1 MGLAMLN
8 DCYKIRCCVE
18 NLCPLNKMRCVEVK
32 VLIINGDCITKN
44 SSANLCHLAYIRGLV
59 DLGYEVTLLSADS
72 KEYDVDKSMIIPSSV
87 KCIYYYGTTIYE
99 KMSISK
105 NKRKVAPFARV
116 DYYTNKSKVSFKSK
130 LIDSAKHFVLSLYGV
145 HGIYKKF
152 VNKAKQF
159 KSTEVYDYVLSI
171 STPASSHLLAYK
183 LIHNKHIR
191 YKKWIQFWEDP
202 WTSDV
207 YGFSGSKKIENE
219 ERRLLSLAEHICY
232 VSPLTL
238 ENQKKLYSESAHKM
252 YWAPLPFY
260 YKNDEQGST
269 VNKYNNYG
277 YFGDYAPVSRNLAP
291 FYAAAKNIDINVNI
305 CGNPSNLFA
314 QTDKITIYPRLQLN
328 ELKPIEDK
336 TNVLVFLCNRKGGQI
351 PGKIYQYSATY
362 KTILFILDGTDEE
375 KKVLKSYFEQF
386 NRYIFCEN
394 TVEDIE
400 RAIKLI
406 ENNDFGNVKNEPIDE
421 FNPAKTI
428 MKVLE
433 G

>member
-1 MGLAMLN
+1 M
-8 DCYKIRCCVE
+8 
-18 NLCPLNKMRCVEVK
+18 K
-32 VLIINGDCITKN
+32 VLVINGDCVTRN
-44 SSANLCHLAYIRGLV
+44 SSANLCHMAYIRGLV
-59 DLGYEVTLLSADS
+59 NLGYEVTLLSADP

-105 NKRKVAPFARV
+105 S
-116 DYYTNKSKVSFKSK
+116 KSKEGNASLARTDYSTNESKLSIKSK
-130 LIDSAKHFVLSLYGV
+130 LVNSTKNFVLSSYGI
-145 HGIYKKF
+145 HGIYSKF
-152 VNKAKQF
+152 VKKAQKF
-159 KSTEVYDYVLSI
+159 KSDTEYDIVLSL
-171 STPASSHLLAYK
+171 STPVTSHLLTYNLLEAG
-183 LIHNKHIR
+183 HIKT
-191 YKKWIQFWEDP
+191 KKWIQVWEDP
-202 WTSDV
+202 WYVDV
-207 YGFSGSKKIENE
+207 YGFNEKEKIYKE
-219 ERRLLSLAEHICY
+219 EKRLLSYAQRVCY

-238 ENQKKLYSESAHKM
+238 KNQKEIFPESAHKM

-277 YFGDYAPVSRNLAP
+277 YFGDYAPVSRDLAP
-291 FYAAAKNIDINVNI
+291 FYAAAKNIGVNVNI

-400 RAIKLI
+400 CAIKLI

>member
-1 MGLAMLN
+1 M
-8 DCYKIRCCVE
+8 
-18 NLCPLNKMRCVEVK
+18 K
-32 VLIINGDCITKN
+32 VLVINGDCVTRN
-44 SSANLCHLAYIRGLV
+44 SSANLCHMACIRGLV
-59 DLGYEVTLLSADS
+59 NLGYEVTLLSADP

-105 NKRKVAPFARV
+105 S
-116 DYYTNKSKVSFKSK
+116 KSKEDNASLARTDYSTNESKLSIKSK
-130 LIDSAKHFVLSLYGV
+130 LVNSTKNFVLSSYGI
-145 HGIYKKF
+145 HGIYSKF
-152 VNKAKQF
+152 VKKAQKF
-159 KSTEVYDYVLSI
+159 KSDTEYDIVLSL
-171 STPASSHLLAYK
+171 STPVTSHLLTYNLLEAG
-183 LIHNKHIR
+183 HIKT
-191 YKKWIQFWEDP
+191 KKWIQVWEDP
-202 WTSDV
+202 WYVDV
-207 YGFSGSKKIENE
+207 YGFNEKEKIYKE
-219 ERRLLSLAEHICY
+219 EKRLLSYAQRVCY

-238 ENQKKLYSESAHKM
+238 KNQKEIFPESAHKM

-277 YFGDYAPVSRNLAP
+277 YFGDYAPVSRDLAP
-291 FYAAAKNIDINVNI
+291 FYAAAKNIGVNVNI

-400 RAIKLI
+400 CAIKLI

>member
-1 MGLAMLN
+1 M
-8 DCYKIRCCVE
+8 
-18 NLCPLNKMRCVEVK
+18 K
-32 VLIINGDCITKN
+32 VLVINGDCVTRN
-44 SSANLCHLAYIRGLV
+44 SSANLCHMAYIRGLV
-59 DLGYEVTLLSADS
+59 NLGYEVTLLSADP

-105 NKRKVAPFARV
+105 S
-116 DYYTNKSKVSFKSK
+116 KSKEDNASLARTDYSTNESKLSIKSK
-130 LIDSAKHFVLSLYGV
+130 LVNSTKNFVLSSYGI
-145 HGIYKKF
+145 HGIYSKF
-152 VNKAKQF
+152 VKKAQKF
-159 KSTEVYDYVLSI
+159 KSDTEYDIVLSL
-171 STPASSHLLAYK
+171 STPVTSHLLTYNLLEAG
-183 LIHNKHIR
+183 HIKT
-191 YKKWIQFWEDP
+191 KKWIQVWEDP
-202 WTSDV
+202 WYVDV
-207 YGFSGSKKIENE
+207 YGFNEKEKIYKE
-219 ERRLLSLAEHICY
+219 EKRLLSYAQRVCY

-238 ENQKKLYSESAHKM
+238 KNQKEIFPESAHKM

-277 YFGDYAPVSRNLAP
+277 YFGDYAPVSRDLAP
-291 FYAAAKNIDINVNI
+291 FYAAAKNIGVNVNI

-400 RAIKLI
+400 CAIKLI
-406 ENNDFGNVKNEPIDE
+406 ENNDFGNVKKSRLMNLIRL
-421 FNPAKTI
+421 KQ
-428 MKVLE
+428 L
-433 G
+433 

>member
-1 MGLAMLN
+1 M
-8 DCYKIRCCVE
+8 
-18 NLCPLNKMRCVEVK
+18 K
-32 VLIINGDCITKN
+32 VLVINGDCVTRN
-44 SSANLCHLAYIRGLV
+44 SSANLCHMAYIRGLV
-59 DLGYEVTLLSADS
+59 NLGYEVTLLSADP

-105 NKRKVAPFARV
+105 S
-116 DYYTNKSKVSFKSK
+116 KSKEDNASLARTDYSTNESKLSIKSK
-130 LIDSAKHFVLSLYGV
+130 LVNSTKNFVLSSYGI
-145 HGIYKKF
+145 HGIYSKF
-152 VNKAKQF
+152 VKKAQKF
-159 KSTEVYDYVLSI
+159 KSDTEYDIVLSL
-171 STPASSHLLAYK
+171 STPVTSHLLTYNLLEAG
-183 LIHNKHIR
+183 HIKT
-191 YKKWIQFWEDP
+191 KKWIQVWEDP
-202 WTSDV
+202 WYVDV
-207 YGFSGSKKIENE
+207 YGFNEKEKIYKE
-219 ERRLLSLAEHICY
+219 EKRLLSYAQRVCY

-238 ENQKKLYSESAHKM
+238 KNQKEIFPESAHKM

-277 YFGDYAPVSRNLAP
+277 YFGDYAPVSRDLAP
-291 FYAAAKNIDINVNI
+291 FYAAAKNIGVNVNI

-362 KTILFILDGTDEE
+362 KTSLFILDGTDEE

-400 RAIKLI
+400 CAIKLI

>member
-1 MGLAMLN
+1 M
-8 DCYKIRCCVE
+8 
-18 NLCPLNKMRCVEVK
+18 K
-32 VLIINGDCITKN
+32 VLVINGDCVTRN
-44 SSANLCHLAYIRGLV
+44 SSANLCHMAYIRGLV
-59 DLGYEVTLLSADS
+59 NLGYEVTLLSADP

-105 NKRKVAPFARV
+105 S
-116 DYYTNKSKVSFKSK
+116 KSKEDNASLAWADYSTNESKLSIKSK
-130 LIDSAKHFVLSLYGV
+130 LVNSAKNFVLSSYGI
-145 HGIYKKF
+145 HGIYSKF
-152 VNKAKQF
+152 VKKAQKF
-159 KSTEVYDYVLSI
+159 KSDTEYDIVLSL
-171 STPASSHLLAYK
+171 STPVTSHLLT
-183 LIHNKHIR
+183 HNLLEAGHIKT
-191 YKKWIQFWEDP
+191 KKWIQVWEDP
-202 WTSDV
+202 WYVDV
-207 YGFSGSKKIENE
+207 YGFNEKEKIYKE
-219 ERRLLSLAEHICY
+219 EKRLLSYAQRVCY

-238 ENQKKLYSESAHKM
+238 KNQKEIFPESAHKM

-277 YFGDYAPVSRNLAP
+277 YFGDYAPVSRDLAP
-291 FYAAAKNIDINVNI
+291 FYVAAKNIGVNVNI

-314 QTDKITIYPRLQLN
+314 QTDKITIYPRLQLG

-406 ENNDFGNVKNEPIDE
+406 ENNDFGNVKNDPIDE

>member
-1 MGLAMLN
+1 M
-8 DCYKIRCCVE
+8 
-18 NLCPLNKMRCVEVK
+18 K
-32 VLIINGDCITKN
+32 VLVINGDCVTRN
-44 SSANLCHLAYIRGLV
+44 SSANLCHMAYIRGLV
-59 DLGYEVTLLSADS
+59 NLGYEVTLLSADP

-105 NKRKVAPFARV
+105 S
-116 DYYTNKSKVSFKSK
+116 KSKEDNASLARTDYSTNESKLSIKSK
-130 LIDSAKHFVLSLYGV
+130 LVNSTKNFVLSSYGI
-145 HGIYKKF
+145 HGIYSKF
-152 VNKAKQF
+152 VKKAQKF
-159 KSTEVYDYVLSI
+159 KSDTEYDIVLSL
-171 STPASSHLLAYK
+171 STPVTSHLLTYNLLEAG
-183 LIHNKHIR
+183 HIKT
-191 YKKWIQFWEDP
+191 KKWIQVWEDP
-202 WTSDV
+202 WYVDV
-207 YGFSGSKKIENE
+207 YGFNEKEKIYKE
-219 ERRLLSLAEHICY
+219 EKRLLSYAQRVCY

-238 ENQKKLYSESAHKM
+238 KNQKEIFPESAHKM

-277 YFGDYAPVSRNLAP
+277 YFGDYAPVSRDLAP
-291 FYAAAKNIDINVNI
+291 FYAAAKNIGVNVNI

-400 RAIKLI
+400 CAIKLI

>member
-1 MGLAMLN
+1 M
-8 DCYKIRCCVE
+8 
-18 NLCPLNKMRCVEVK
+18 K
-32 VLIINGDCITKN
+32 VLVINGDCVTRN
-44 SSANLCHLAYIRGLV
+44 SSANLCHMAYIRGLV
-59 DLGYEVTLLSADS
+59 NLGYEVTLLSADP

-105 NKRKVAPFARV
+105 SKSKEDNASLARV
-116 DYYTNKSKVSFKSK
+116 DYSTNESKLSIKSK
-130 LIDSAKHFVLSLYGV
+130 LVNSAKNFVLSSYGI
-145 HGIYKKF
+145 HGIYSKF
-152 VNKAKQF
+152 VKKAQKF
-159 KSTEVYDYVLSI
+159 KSDTEYDIVLSL
-171 STPASSHLLAYK
+171 STPVTSHLLTYNLLEAG
-183 LIHNKHIR
+183 HIKT
-191 YKKWIQFWEDP
+191 KKWIQVWEDP
-202 WTSDV
+202 WYVDV
-207 YGFSGSKKIENE
+207 YGFNEKEKIYKE
-219 ERRLLSLAEHICY
+219 EKRLLSYAQRVCY

-238 ENQKKLYSESAHKM
+238 KNQKEIFPEYADKM
-252 YWAPLPFY
+252 YWEPLPFY

-277 YFGDYAPVSRNLAP
+277 YFGDYAPVSRDLAP
-291 FYAAAKNIDINVNI
+291 FYVAAKNIGVNVNI

>member
-1 MGLAMLN
+1 M
-8 DCYKIRCCVE
+8 
-18 NLCPLNKMRCVEVK
+18 K
-32 VLIINGDCITKN
+32 VLVINGDCVTRN
-44 SSANLCHLAYIRGLV
+44 SSANLCHMAYIRGLV
-59 DLGYEVTLLSADS
+59 NLGYEVTLLSADP

-105 NKRKVAPFARV
+105 S
-116 DYYTNKSKVSFKSK
+116 KSKEDNASLARADYSTNESKLSIKSK
-130 LIDSAKHFVLSLYGV
+130 LVNSAKNFVLSSYGI
-145 HGIYKKF
+145 HGIYSKF
-152 VNKAKQF
+152 VKKAQKF
-159 KSTEVYDYVLSI
+159 KSDTEYDIVLSL
-171 STPASSHLLAYK
+171 STPVTSHLLT
-183 LIHNKHIR
+183 HNLLEAGHIKT
-191 YKKWIQFWEDP
+191 KKWIQVWEDP
-202 WTSDV
+202 WYVDV
-207 YGFSGSKKIENE
+207 YGFNEKEKIYKE
-219 ERRLLSLAEHICY
+219 EKRLLSYAQRVCY

-238 ENQKKLYSESAHKM
+238 KNQKEIFPESAHKM

-277 YFGDYAPVSRNLAP
+277 YFGDYAPVSRDLAP
-291 FYAAAKNIDINVNI
+291 FYAAAKNIGVNVNI
-305 CGNPSNLFA
+305 CGNPSNLFV
-314 QTDKITIYPRLQLN
+314 QTDKITIYPRLQLG

-336 TNVLVFLCNRKGGQI
+336 TNVLVFLCNRMGGQI

>member
-1 MGLAMLN
+1 M
-8 DCYKIRCCVE
+8 
-18 NLCPLNKMRCVEVK
+18 K
-32 VLIINGDCITKN
+32 VLVINGDCVTRN
-44 SSANLCHLAYIRGLV
+44 SSANLCHMAYIRGLV
-59 DLGYEVTLLSADS
+59 NLGYEVTLLSADP

-105 NKRKVAPFARV
+105 S
-116 DYYTNKSKVSFKSK
+116 KSKEDNASLARTDYSTNESKLSIKSK
-130 LIDSAKHFVLSLYGV
+130 LVNSTKNFVLSSYGI
-145 HGIYKKF
+145 HGIYSKF
-152 VNKAKQF
+152 VKKAQKF
-159 KSTEVYDYVLSI
+159 KSDTEYDIVLSL
-171 STPASSHLLAYK
+171 STPVTSHLLTYNLLEAG
-183 LIHNKHIR
+183 HIKT
-191 YKKWIQFWEDP
+191 KKWIQVWEDP
-202 WTSDV
+202 WYVDV
-207 YGFSGSKKIENE
+207 YGFNEKEKIYKE
-219 ERRLLSLAEHICY
+219 EKRLLSYAQRVCY

-238 ENQKKLYSESAHKM
+238 ENQKKLYPESAHKM

-277 YFGDYAPVSRNLAP
+277 YFGDYAPVSRDLAP
-291 FYAAAKNIDINVNI
+291 FYAAAKNIGVNVNI

-314 QTDKITIYPRLQLN
+314 QTDKITIYPRLQLG

>member
-1 MGLAMLN
+1 M
-8 DCYKIRCCVE
+8 
-18 NLCPLNKMRCVEVK
+18 K
-32 VLIINGDCITKN
+32 VLVINGDCVTRN
-44 SSANLCHLAYIRGLV
+44 SSANLCHMAYIRGLV
-59 DLGYEVTLLSADS
+59 NLGYEVTLLSADP

-105 NKRKVAPFARV
+105 S
-116 DYYTNKSKVSFKSK
+116 KSKEDNASLARADYSTNESKLSIKSK
-130 LIDSAKHFVLSLYGV
+130 LVNSAKNFVLSSYGI
-145 HGIYKKF
+145 HGIYSKF
-152 VNKAKQF
+152 VKKAQKF
-159 KSTEVYDYVLSI
+159 KSDTEYDIVLSL
-171 STPASSHLLAYK
+171 STPVTSHLLTYNLLEAG
-183 LIHNKHIR
+183 HIKT
-191 YKKWIQFWEDP
+191 KKWIQVWEDP
-202 WTSDV
+202 WYVDV
-207 YGFSGSKKIENE
+207 YGFNEKEKIYKE
-219 ERRLLSLAEHICY
+219 EKRLLSYAQRVCY

-238 ENQKKLYSESAHKM
+238 KNQKEIFPESAHKM

-277 YFGDYAPVSRNLAP
+277 YFGDYAPVSRDLAP
-291 FYAAAKNIDINVNI
+291 FYAAAKNIGVNVNI

-314 QTDKITIYPRLQLN
+314 QTDKITIYPRLQLG

>member
-1 MGLAMLN
+1 M
-8 DCYKIRCCVE
+8 
-18 NLCPLNKMRCVEVK
+18 K
-32 VLIINGDCITKN
+32 VLVINGDCVTRN
-44 SSANLCHLAYIRGLV
+44 SSANLCHMAYIRGLV
-59 DLGYEVTLLSADS
+59 NLGYEVTLLSADP

-105 NKRKVAPFARV
+105 S
-116 DYYTNKSKVSFKSK
+116 KSKEDNASLARADYSTNESKLSIKSK
-130 LIDSAKHFVLSLYGV
+130 LVNSAKNFVLSSYGI
-145 HGIYKKF
+145 HGIYSKF
-152 VNKAKQF
+152 VKKAQKF
-159 KSTEVYDYVLSI
+159 KSDTEYDIVLSL
-171 STPASSHLLAYK
+171 STPVTSHLLTYNLLEAG
-183 LIHNKHIR
+183 HIKT
-191 YKKWIQFWEDP
+191 KKWIQVWEDP
-202 WTSDV
+202 WYVDV
-207 YGFSGSKKIENE
+207 YGFNEKEKIYKE
-219 ERRLLSLAEHICY
+219 EKRLLSYAQRVCY

-238 ENQKKLYSESAHKM
+238 KNQKEIFPESAHKM

-277 YFGDYAPVSRNLAP
+277 YFGDYAPVSRDLAP
-291 FYAAAKNIDINVNI
+291 FYVAAKNIGVNVNI

>member
-1 MGLAMLN
+1 M
-8 DCYKIRCCVE
+8 
-18 NLCPLNKMRCVEVK
+18 K
-32 VLIINGDCITKN
+32 VLVINGDCVTRN
-44 SSANLCHLAYIRGLV
+44 SSANLCHMAYIRGLV
-59 DLGYEVTLLSADS
+59 NLGYEVTLLSADP

-105 NKRKVAPFARV
+105 S
-116 DYYTNKSKVSFKSK
+116 KSKEDNASLARADYSTNESKLSIKSK
-130 LIDSAKHFVLSLYGV
+130 LVNSAKNFVLSSYGI
-145 HGIYKKF
+145 HGIYSKF
-152 VNKAKQF
+152 VKKAQKF
-159 KSTEVYDYVLSI
+159 KSDTEYDIVLSL
-171 STPASSHLLAYK
+171 STPVTSHLLTYNLLEAG
-183 LIHNKHIR
+183 HIKT
-191 YKKWIQFWEDP
+191 KKWIQVWEDP
-202 WTSDV
+202 WYVDV
-207 YGFSGSKKIENE
+207 YGFNEKEKIYKE
-219 ERRLLSLAEHICY
+219 EKRLLSYAQRVCY

-238 ENQKKLYSESAHKM
+238 KNQKEIFPESAHKM

-269 VNKYNNYG
+269 VKKYNNYG
-277 YFGDYAPVSRNLAP
+277 YFGDYAPVSRDLAP
-291 FYAAAKNIDINVNI
+291 FYAAAKNIGVNVNI

-314 QTDKITIYPRLQLN
+314 QTDKITIYPRLQLG

-336 TNVLVFLCNRKGGQI
+336 TNVLVFLCNRMGGQI

>member
-1 MGLAMLN
+1 M
-8 DCYKIRCCVE
+8 
-18 NLCPLNKMRCVEVK
+18 K
-32 VLIINGDCITKN
+32 VLVINGDCVTRN
-44 SSANLCHLAYIRGLV
+44 SSANLCHMAYIRGLV
-59 DLGYEVTLLSADS
+59 NLGYEVTLLSADP

-105 NKRKVAPFARV
+105 S
-116 DYYTNKSKVSFKSK
+116 KSKEDNASLARADYSTNESKLSIKSK
-130 LIDSAKHFVLSLYGV
+130 LVNSAKNFVLSSYGI
-145 HGIYKKF
+145 HGIYSKF
-152 VNKAKQF
+152 VKKAQKF
-159 KSTEVYDYVLSI
+159 KSDTEYDIVLSL
-171 STPASSHLLAYK
+171 STPVTSHLLT
-183 LIHNKHIR
+183 HNLLEAGHIKT
-191 YKKWIQFWEDP
+191 KKWIQVWEDP
-202 WTSDV
+202 WYVDV
-207 YGFSGSKKIENE
+207 YGFNEKEKIYKE
-219 ERRLLSLAEHICY
+219 EKRLLSYAQRVCY

-238 ENQKKLYSESAHKM
+238 KNQKEIFPESAHKM

-277 YFGDYAPVSRNLAP
+277 YFGDYAPVSRDLAP
-291 FYAAAKNIDINVNI
+291 FYVAAKNIGVNVNI

-314 QTDKITIYPRLQLN
+314 QTDKITIYPRLQLG

>member
-1 MGLAMLN
+1 M
-8 DCYKIRCCVE
+8 
-18 NLCPLNKMRCVEVK
+18 K
-32 VLIINGDCITKN
+32 VLVINGDCVTRN
-44 SSANLCHLAYIRGLV
+44 SSANLCHMVYIRGLV
-59 DLGYEVTLLSADS
+59 NLGYEVTLLSADP

-105 NKRKVAPFARV
+105 S
-116 DYYTNKSKVSFKSK
+116 KSKEDNASLARTDYSTNESKLSIKSK
-130 LIDSAKHFVLSLYGV
+130 LVNSTKNFVLSSYGI
-145 HGIYKKF
+145 HGIYSKF
-152 VNKAKQF
+152 VKKAQKF
-159 KSTEVYDYVLSI
+159 KSDTEYDIVLSL
-171 STPASSHLLAYK
+171 STPVTSHLLTYNLLEAG
-183 LIHNKHIR
+183 HIKT
-191 YKKWIQFWEDP
+191 KKWIQVWEDP
-202 WTSDV
+202 WYVDV
-207 YGFSGSKKIENE
+207 YGFNEKEKIYKE
-219 ERRLLSLAEHICY
+219 EKRLLSYAQRVCY

-238 ENQKKLYSESAHKM
+238 KNQKEIFPESAHKM

-277 YFGDYAPVSRNLAP
+277 YFGDYAPVSRDLAP
-291 FYAAAKNIDINVNI
+291 FYAAAKNIGVNVNI

-400 RAIKLI
+400 CAIKLI

>member
-1 MGLAMLN
+1 M
-8 DCYKIRCCVE
+8 
-18 NLCPLNKMRCVEVK
+18 K
-32 VLIINGDCITKN
+32 VLVINGDCVTRN
-44 SSANLCHLAYIRGLV
+44 SSANLCHMAYIRGLV
-59 DLGYEVTLLSADS
+59 NLGYEVTLLSADP

-105 NKRKVAPFARV
+105 S
-116 DYYTNKSKVSFKSK
+116 KSKEDNASLARADYSTNESKLSIKSK
-130 LIDSAKHFVLSLYGV
+130 LVNSAKNFVLSSYGI
-145 HGIYKKF
+145 HGIYSKF
-152 VNKAKQF
+152 VKKAQKF
-159 KSTEVYDYVLSI
+159 KSDTEYDIVLSL
-171 STPASSHLLAYK
+171 STPVTSHLLT
-183 LIHNKHIR
+183 HNLLEAGHIKT
-191 YKKWIQFWEDP
+191 KKWIQVWEDP
-202 WTSDV
+202 WYVDV
-207 YGFSGSKKIENE
+207 YGFNEKEKIYKE
-219 ERRLLSLAEHICY
+219 EKRLLSYAQRVCY

-238 ENQKKLYSESAHKM
+238 KNQKEIFPESAHKM

-277 YFGDYAPVSRNLAP
+277 YFGDYAPVSRDLAP
-291 FYAAAKNIDINVNI
+291 FYVAAKNIGVNVNI

>member
-1 MGLAMLN
+1 M
-8 DCYKIRCCVE
+8 
-18 NLCPLNKMRCVEVK
+18 K
-32 VLIINGDCITKN
+32 VLVINGDCVTRN
-44 SSANLCHLAYIRGLV
+44 SSANLCHMAYIRGLV
-59 DLGYEVTLLSADS
+59 NLGYEVTLLSADP

-105 NKRKVAPFARV
+105 S
-116 DYYTNKSKVSFKSK
+116 KSKEDNSSLARADYSTNESKLSIKSK
-130 LIDSAKHFVLSLYGV
+130 LVNSAKNFVLSSYGI
-145 HGIYKKF
+145 HGIYSKF
-152 VNKAKQF
+152 VKKAQKF
-159 KSTEVYDYVLSI
+159 KSDTEYDIVLSL
-171 STPASSHLLAYK
+171 STPVTSHLLTYNLLEAG
-183 LIHNKHIR
+183 HIKT
-191 YKKWIQFWEDP
+191 KKWIQVWEDP
-202 WTSDV
+202 WYVDV
-207 YGFSGSKKIENE
+207 YGFNEKEKIYKE
-219 ERRLLSLAEHICY
+219 EKRLLSYAQRVCY

-238 ENQKKLYSESAHKM
+238 KNQKEIFPESAHKM

-277 YFGDYAPVSRNLAP
+277 YFGDYAPVSRDLAP
-291 FYAAAKNIDINVNI
+291 FYAAAKNIGVNVNI
-305 CGNPSNLFA
+305 CGNPSNLFV
-314 QTDKITIYPRLQLN
+314 QTDKITIYPRLQLG

>member
-1 MGLAMLN
+1 M
-8 DCYKIRCCVE
+8 
-18 NLCPLNKMRCVEVK
+18 K
-32 VLIINGDCITKN
+32 VLVIIGDTITVN
-44 SSANLCHLAYIRGLV
+44 TSANLCHLAYINGLV
-59 DLGYEVTLLSADS
+59 ALDCDVTLLSSSGRDNLVDISMKIPSTVTSITFDS
-72 KEYDVDKSMIIPSSV
+72 VTLYEKLSNALRNSSKKISLKTNNDIFLNNNSCESNSKNISRNVSLTKKIKSMI
-87 KCIYYYGTTIYE
+87 
-99 KMSISK
+99 
-105 NKRKVAPFARV
+105 F
-116 DYYTNKSKVSFKSK
+116 
-130 LIDSAKHFVLSLYGV
+130 SLYGV
-145 HGIYKKF
+145 HGVYKKF
-152 VNKAKQF
+152 ANKAKKF
-159 KSTEVYDYVLSI
+159 KSDEFYDYVLSI

-183 LIHNKHIR
+183 LIYNKHIR
-191 YKKWIQFWEDP
+191 YKKWIQVWEDP
-202 WTSDV
+202 WYVDV
-207 YGFSGSKKIENE
+207 YGFNGKE
-219 ERRLLSLAEHICY
+219 EIYKEEKRLLSYAQRVCY

-238 ENQKKLYSESAHKM
+238 KNQKEIFHESAHKM

-277 YFGDYAPVSRNLAP
+277 YFGDYAPASRDLAP
-291 FYAAAKNIDINVNI
+291 FYEAAKNISVSVNI

-375 KKVLKSYFEQF
+375 KKVLKSYFEPF

>member
-1 MGLAMLN
+1 M
-8 DCYKIRCCVE
+8 
-18 NLCPLNKMRCVEVK
+18 K
-32 VLIINGDCITKN
+32 VLVINGDCVTRN
-44 SSANLCHLAYIRGLV
+44 SSANLCHMAYIRGLV
-59 DLGYEVTLLSADS
+59 NLGYEVTLLSADP

-105 NKRKVAPFARV
+105 NKSKEDNASLARA
-116 DYYTNKSKVSFKSK
+116 DYSTNESKLSIKSK
-130 LIDSAKHFVLSLYGV
+130 LVNSAKNFVLSFYGI
-145 HGIYKKF
+145 HGIYSKF
-152 VNKAKQF
+152 VKKAQKF
-159 KSTEVYDYVLSI
+159 KSDTEYDIVLSL
-171 STPASSHLLAYK
+171 STPVTSHLLTYNLLEAG
-183 LIHNKHIR
+183 HIKT
-191 YKKWIQFWEDP
+191 KKWIQVWEDP
-202 WTSDV
+202 WYVDV
-207 YGFSGSKKIENE
+207 YGFNGKE
-219 ERRLLSLAEHICY
+219 EIYKEEKRLLSYAQRVCY

-238 ENQKKLYSESAHKM
+238 KNQKEIFPESAHKM

-277 YFGDYAPVSRNLAP
+277 YFGDYAPVSRDLAP
-291 FYAAAKNIDINVNI
+291 FYAAAKNIGVNVNI